1 MPRLAPVIK
10 TLLFAM
16 FIAFSSEFSLPGK
29 CRSHPVKPAEHRKL
43 IGGEAK
49 FFAAARHDWCDKGLA
64 GATGASRQ
72 INPAPT
78 VRRHGRTNRRATTT
92 EHAGPVPRQAAH
104 QSRCCPSPISAAF
117 RIEQ

>member
-29 CRSHPVKPAEHRKL
+29 CRSHPVKPAGHRKL

-49 FFAAARHDWCDKGLA
+49 FFAAGDDWRDKGLA
-64 GATGASRQ
+64 GATGASR
-72 INPAPT
+72 
-78 VRRHGRTNRRATTT
+78 
-92 EHAGPVPRQAAH
+92 
-104 QSRCCPSPISAAF
+104 
-117 RIEQ
+117 RI

>member
-29 CRSHPVKPAEHRKL
+29 CRSHPVKPAGHRNL

-49 FFAAARHDWCDKGLA
+49 FFAAGDDWRDKGLA
-64 GATGASRQ
+64 GATGASR
-72 INPAPT
+72 
-78 VRRHGRTNRRATTT
+78 
-92 EHAGPVPRQAAH
+92 
-104 QSRCCPSPISAAF
+104 
-117 RIEQ
+117 RI